1 MGYCIDLSKISLAQ
15 YVNSLKTGYLPPS
28 RKILLVDIEN
38 QFQAIKK
45 QGIENVEELRTALKT
60 RKKLEDFTAKSGISQ
75 EYLVILIREINSS
88 IPKPNRLK
96 DFPDISS
103 DIIQKLESIGI
114 KNTLHLYKRVRTP
127 FERNRLISE
136 TGINGESILQLT
148 KLTDLS
154 RVRWVN
160 HTFAY
165 MLHEAGFKTVKELAD
180 ADAVEMHK
188 AIKDL
193 NNERRFFK
201 GNIGLNDIRICIHAA
216 REVPQDIQY

>member
-1 MGYCIDLSKISLAQ
+1 MGYYIDLSKISLAE
-15 YVNSLKTGYLPPS
+15 YVNSLKTGYLPPG
-28 RKILLVDIEN
+28 RKVLLDDIEN

-45 QGIENVEELRTALKT
+45 LRIENVEELKTALKS
-60 RKKLEDFTAKSGISQ
+60 KKKVEDFSAKSGISS

-88 IPKPNRLK
+88 FPKPNRIK

-103 DIIQKLESIGI
+103 DVIQKLESIGI
-114 KNTLHLYKRVRTP
+114 KHSLHLYERIRTP
-127 FERNRLISE
+127 LERNRLISE
-136 TGINGESILQLT
+136 TGINSESILKLT

-165 MLHEAGFKTVKELAD
+165 MLYEAGFKTVKELAD
-180 ADAVEMHK
+180 ADAVELHK